1 MGQIQTLPTSI
12 PEFRVYVS
20 FTCDAGVGGRRPGI
34 STGPHPPADTGIL
47 VDARL
52 VSQADV

>member
-12 PEFRVYVS
+12 PAFRVYVS
-20 FTCDAGVGGRRPGI
+20 FTCDAGVGGSRPGI